1 MSDEEKLAGAALNLK
16 QVGDTSVPVILNI
29 IGNDKM
35 RQWSRNDVTFSS
47 YSSLVLIQVF
57 QLNKTNTLST
67 GLENTKSGNYEE
79 AFICFK
85 AASEQGYS
93 KAQFNVGVCYEKG
106 RGVHKDREKVCIF
119 YSTLKEHILNIN
131 HYLSFCKLFPR
142 ILVKALH
149 YYWQAAVGGHRQAQY
164 RHAKLI
170 LSIRGQQSAEELKT
184 AISFLEQSATAGL
197 IEV

>member
-1 MSDEEKLAGAALNLK
+1 MSH
-16 QVGDTSVPVILNI
+16 
-29 IGNDKM
+29 
-35 RQWSRNDVTFSS
+35 
-47 YSSLVLIQVF
+47 LVLIQVC
-57 QLNKTNTLST
+57 QLDKTNTLST
-67 GLENTKSGNYEE
+67 GLENAKSGNYEE

-106 RGVHKDREKVCIF
+106 RGVHKDREKVFIF
-119 YSTLKEHILNIN
+119 YSTLKVSILNIN

-149 YYWQAAVGGHRQAQY
+149 HYWQAAVGGHRQAQY

-170 LSIRGQQSAEELKT
+170 LSSRGQQSAEELNT